1 MNDRIFLSHKGANKT
16 VVQSYYRALG
26 AAGFRPWLDEADMPA
41 GMNPDRGIRRGFKD
55 SCAVIF
61 FVTPDFKDEKF
72 LKDEINY
79 AKEEERAKGDR
90 FAIISL
96 ILPQP
101 GSAGKPT
108 VPDLLHQYIWINE
121 DNDLTSLAEIFAA
134 LPIRLGRPKWRT
146 EPDADELD
154 AVLRSVK
161 GKIESPADGDT
172 VAPRECQ
179 VSGVVEAYNQQAL
192 YLFTGGAERFWPSAK
207 IKPDPEGR
215 WTGQVNLG
223 DRFPTGTIRL
233 AAVDPNM
240 AAYIEVYRS
249 QAGHMKHGGMQIPRF
264 PVLLDTIMVRVEL
277 SKK

>member
-1 MNDRIFLSHKGANKT
+1 
-16 VVQSYYRALG
+16 
-26 AAGFRPWLDEADMPA
+26 MPA
-41 GMNPDRGIRRGFKD
+41 GTNPDRGIREGFKD

-61 FVTPDFKDEKF
+61 FLTPDFKDEKF

-96 ILPQP
+96 ILPHT
-101 GSAGKPT
+101 GSAGEPT
-108 VPDLLHQYIWINE
+108 VPDLLRQYIWIRE
-121 DNDLTSLAEIFAA
+121 DDHLKSLAKVLAA
-134 LPIRLGRPKWRT
+134 LPIRLVRPKWRT

-154 AVLRSVK
+154 AALRSVT
-161 GKIESPADGDT
+161 GKIKSPADGDT
-172 VAPRECQ
+172 VPPRECR
-179 VSGVVEAYNQQAL
+179 VSGVVQAYNHQPL
-192 YLFTGGAERFWPSAK
+192 YLFTGGAERFWPSAR
-207 IKPDPEGR
+207 IKPNPEGR

-249 QAGHMKHGGMQIPRF
+249 QAGHMKHGGMLIPRF
-264 PVLLDTIMVRVEL
+264 RVLLDTITVKVEL

>member
-1 MNDRIFLSHKGANKT
+1 MKDRIFLSHKGADKPL
-16 VVQSYYRALG
+16 VRSYYRALG
-26 AAGFRPWLDEADMPA
+26 AAGFRPWLDDVDMPA
-41 GMNPDRGIRRGFKD
+41 GTNLDRGIRKGFKD
-55 SCAVIF
+55 ACAVVF
-61 FVTPDFKDEKF
+61 FLTPDFKDEKF
-72 LKDEINY
+72 LEDEINY
-79 AKEEERAKGDR
+79 AKEEKRANGDR

-96 ILPQP
+96 ILPQT

-108 VPDLLHQYIWINE
+108 VPDLLHQYVWIE
-121 DNDLTSLAEIFAA
+121 ADNHLTSLAKIFEA

-154 AVLRSVK
+154 AVLRSAK

-172 VAPRECQ
+172 VAPRECR
-179 VSGVVEAYNQQAL
+179 VSGVVEEYNQQAL
-192 YLFTGGAERFWPSAK
+192 YLFTGGADRFWPSAR
-207 IKPDPEGR
+207 IKPNPEDR

-223 DRFPTGTIRL
+223 DKFPTATIRL

-249 QAGHMKHGGMQIPRF
+249 QAGHMKHGGMLIPRF
-264 PVLLDTIMVRVEL
+264 RMLLDTIKVKVEL